1 MGTSRYVRPRMILN
15 DLNLEQQTSQV
26 SIDCDRVMEIPGI
39 VRDDVSA
46 SSNIE
51 ASHVSCVLTLVRDS
65 FAKPLPH

>member
-1 MGTSRYVRPRMILN
+1 MMLN

-51 ASHVSCVLTLVRDS
+51 ASHASYVFTLVGDS
-65 FAKPLPH
+65 FPKPLPH

>member
-1 MGTSRYVRPRMILN
+1 MMLN

-51 ASHVSCVLTLVRDS
+51 ASHVSYVLTLVREER
-65 FAKPLPH
+65 P